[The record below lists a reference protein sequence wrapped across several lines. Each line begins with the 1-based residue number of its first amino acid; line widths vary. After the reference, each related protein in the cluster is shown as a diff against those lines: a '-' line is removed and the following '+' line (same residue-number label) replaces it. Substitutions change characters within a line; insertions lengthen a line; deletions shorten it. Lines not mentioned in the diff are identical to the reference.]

1 MSSVP
6 SQLLKSYISALN
18 YRHNSKWQ
26 HPLLRIPLL
35 KPLTHLQPESLICGG
50 LLHGNYRPGKT
61 IRVESKR
68 PKSPPAATRIGLF
81 GGPGVGKS
89 ALINSFLYVTG
100 DVWAHHAPEAFQTSG
115 TFTMKKEP
123 YDLTEYLTVCDNRG
137 LQDFGGKYMTEVGH
151 QLGKFQG

>member
-1 MSSVP
+1 MAASPPPYSPTKTSHSS
-6 SQLLKSYISALN
+6 STRIAD
-18 YRHNSKWQ
+18 
-26 HPLLRIPLL
+26 LRRVV
-35 KPLTHLQPESLICGG
+35 
-50 LLHGNYRPGKT
+50 GNYRPGKT